1 MVNRI
6 RNIFILLLLTALMF
20 SGLVTDAKENAETK
34 YSKEVTFLYDMGII
48 NSYSPEATVTK
59 QMIQNSI
66 ELIGAG
72 ALSAKYFDCND
83 YTEPATLMEVAAVLS
98 DLTGRGAILNKEN
111 VLSVAANAG
120 ITRGINL
127 NGNDYVTMECYAN
140 MLYQALTAD
149 LMEVK
154 LTNNQTKEYT
164 VSKNKTYLSDCMY
177 MSEIYGIIT
186 ATEKT
191 GLYSES
197 NSARENYIQID
208 NEKFLLNGTQSDY
221 GDILGM
227 SVTALYSEKNGEK
240 EIISLYFSE
249 NDNQTITVT
258 ASDLVKD
265 KSGTGHIYSWENSKK
280 EYIIDEEAAF
290 IYNGFAVEY
299 INDDDIC
306 INEGHI
312 TLIDNNNDSKYDVV
326 KITSVESTVVTQIS
340 ETYKYLVGKNGI
352 VYDAELLFNPEP
364 GTVLNEKGNKT
375 EFSSIKKGNVISIG
389 YKKNTN
395 KVALVQIGSKIT
407 GKVNSF
413 NSDGSICIDEENYDI
428 AFSLRENKSGFNLDR
443 IKLGVGV
450 SAYLNAEN
458 ELVGAEITS
467 NDDMYGYMTKL
478 YSENGPKGDVRIRIF
493 ASDGEFH
500 EYVINDKVIFDSERI
515 DSSKLL
521 DNKIRIL
528 WDGDAL
534 KDQPI
539 LYRINGDGK
548 LVSLYT
554 AIKNTN
560 YGAYN
565 LDKFSLDYSGEL
577 RYLGGDWSSLGG
589 LYTLKSDTVV
599 FNIPNNIDDA
609 DLFYTVSPTGWGAW
623 TFDLELYD
631 VDEEMGVGMVI
642 LRKSDYKVQQAEFNG
657 NQPIIVKNI
666 VMTIDETGD
675 IVYKVKGWRNGAE
688 YSINTRSV
696 DTFAT
701 RMPNEILQQQGLS
714 LPTGNGKIFSIS
726 ELKPGSVIQP
736 RINKDKLTGF
746 TLYYDGKN
754 KVYYEYSTYKLAEM
768 LKDPECMFLS
778 GRINSLTKNGFL
790 YIKNSPE
797 EEESIIRNIRIGAG
811 TKIYLVENGDV
822 FECTR
827 NELSV
832 NDNVLLYY
840 NYSSL
845 SMIVIQR

>member
-20 SGLVTDAKENAETK
+20 SGLVTDAKENAATK
-34 YSKEVTFLYDMGII
+34 YSKEVTFLCDMGII

-59 QMIQNSI
+59 QMVQNSI

-72 ALSAKYFDCND
+72 ASSAKYFDRND
-83 YTEPATLMEVAAVLS
+83 YTEPATLTEVAAVLA

-127 NGNDYVTMECYAN
+127 GGNDYVTMECYAN

-227 SVTALYSEKNGEK
+227 SVTALYREKNGVK

-265 KSGTGHIYSWENSKK
+265 KSGTEHIYSWENSKK
-280 EYIIDEEAAF
+280 EYTIDAEAAF

-299 INDDDIC
+299 INDDDVR

-340 ETYKYLVGKNGI
+340 ETYKYLVGKNGT

-395 KVALVQIGSKIT
+395 KVALVQIGRKIT

-515 DSSKLL
+515 DSSQLL
-521 DNKIRIL
+521 DIKRRTL

-642 LRKSDYKVQQAEFNG
+642 LRKSDYKVQQASFNG
-657 NQPIIVKNI
+657 NQPIIVKNV
-666 VMTIDETGD
+666 VMTIDENGE

-714 LPTGNGKIFSIS
+714 LPTGNGKVFSIS
-726 ELKPGSVIQP
+726 DLKPGSVIQP
-736 RINKDKLTGF
+736 MINKDKLTGF

-778 GRINSLTKNGFL
+778 GRISSLTKNGFL
-790 YIKNSPE
+790 YTKNSPE

-827 NELSV
+827 NELAV